1 MHLARLK
8 PVRRR
13 GKVYWYYRRKD
24 GSHTPLV
31 HGVEAD
37 DPDLLSAYAKAARE
51 GGDAPQ
57 QANARTVAGM
67 ARLYELGPL
76 FAALKPSTQEV
87 RRRQIKRIVAK
98 SGDVAIRAIQ
108 RKHIQADI
116 DSVSPGSASHR
127 LDTWRQMFRAVR
139 RAGWREDDPTAKVE
153 LPRYEKTSR
162 EAWTIED
169 VAAFEEHWPVGTP
182 QRIAFALLYWTGARA
197 SDVVKM
203 GWPHVKDGWL
213 TWRQEKTRGVVEVP
227 IAGPLALALEHAARD
242 RLTFLETRQ
251 GRARSVKA
259 FSQWFAAAAREA
271 GVDKSAHGLR
281 HTLASAG
288 ASAGLTAEEIA
299 AVTGHANIAEVSTY
313 TKAANRRVMAARVI
327 AALEAART
335 ETAQVMETPLENS
348 AGKR

>member
-1 MHLARLK
+1 MHLTRLK

-13 GKVYWYYRRKD
+13 GKVYWYYRNRD
-24 GSHTPLV
+24 GSRTALV
-31 HGVEAD
+31 HGVKAH
-37 DPDLLSAYAKAARE
+37 DPELLAAYLKAACEDGGKPRE
-51 GGDAPQ
+51 
-57 QANARTVAGM
+57 ANPRSVEGM

-76 FAALKPSTQEV
+76 FSALKPSTQDV
-87 RRRQIKRIVAK
+87 RRRQMKRIVAK
-98 SGDVAIRAIQ
+98 AGDVAIRSIQ

-116 DSVSPGSASHR
+116 DSVSLGSASHR
-127 LDTWRQMFRAVR
+127 LDTWRQMFRAAR
-139 RAGWREDDPTAKVE
+139 RAGWREDDPTDKVE

-162 EAWTIED
+162 EAWTLED
-169 VAAFEEHWPVGTP
+169 VESFEALWPSGTP

-197 SDVVKM
+197 SDVVRM

-227 IAGPLALALEHAARD
+227 IAGPLAEALEHAARD

-259 FSQWFAAAAREA
+259 FSQWFAAAAKEA
-271 GVDKSAHGLR
+271 SVEKSAHGLR

-313 TKAANRRVMAARVI
+313 TKAANRREMAARTI
-327 AALEAART
+327 AALELVRKGT
-335 ETAQVMETPLENS
+335 
-348 AGKR
+348 KRGEAL

>member
-1 MHLARLK
+1 MHLTRLK

-13 GKVYWYYRRKD
+13 DKVYWYYRNRD
-24 GSHTPLV
+24 GSLSPLV

-37 DPDLLSAYAKAARE
+37 DQELLAAYLQAARQD
-51 GGDAPQ
+51 GGRGRE
-57 QANARTVAGM
+57 ANLRSVEGM

-76 FAALKPSTQEV
+76 FRALKPSTQDV
-87 RRRQIKRIVAK
+87 RRRQMKRIVAK
-98 SGDVAIRAIQ
+98 AGDVAIRALQ

-127 LDTWRQMFRAVR
+127 LDTWRQMFRAAR
-139 RAGWREDDPTAKVE
+139 RAGWREDDPTEKVE

-162 EAWTIED
+162 EAWTMED
-169 VAAFEEHWPVGTP
+169 VAAFEGHWSLGTP
-182 QRIAFALLYWTGARA
+182 QRTAFALLYWTGARA

-213 TWRQEKTRGVVEVP
+213 SWRQEKTRGAVDVP
-227 IAGPLALALEHAARD
+227 IAGPLAAALENAARD
-242 RLTFLETRQ
+242 RLTFLETRN
-251 GRARSVKA
+251 GRSRSVKA

-288 ASAGLTAEEIA
+288 ASVGLTAEEIA
-299 AVTGHANIAEVSTY
+299 AVTGHANVAEVSTY
-313 TKAANRRVMAARVI
+313 TKAANRRAMAARVI
-327 AALEAART
+327 EALENARRPPD
-335 ETAQVMETPLENS
+335 EGQ
-348 AGKR
+348 K